1 MKNSD
6 NKKIID
12 NINSIIKEYKNE
24 KEQNK
29 KKIKEMETNL
39 KLIKEKNFKKIQEK
53 KLKLQKSINN
63 LGSSIN
69 EIISN
74 KNKKNLSVEKCEQLL
89 RNLKK
94 QIDNL

>member
-1 MKNSD
+1 MTNSD
-6 NKKIID
+6 SKKLID
-12 NINSIIKEYKNE
+12 NINYIIKKYKNE

-29 KKIKEMETNL
+29 KKIQEIEKNL
-39 KLIKEKNFKKIQEK
+39 KIIKEKNLKQIEGKKI
-53 KLKLQKSINN
+53 KLQKSINN

-69 EIISN
+69 EILSN
-74 KNKKNLSVEKCEQLL
+74 KNRKKLTVEKCEQIL

>member
-1 MKNSD
+1 MTNSE

-39 KLIKEKNFKKIQEK
+39 KLIKEKNLKKIQEK